1 MKKNILFSLTL
12 FAAGSLLA
20 ADSNPKDDVTAA
32 ANALG
37 NESSYAW
44 RTTVEVPADAQFKPG
59 PTDGKTEKGGYTM
72 ITMNFN
78 DNSSQALIK
87 GTNVAIKADAGWQS
101 AAEATADSGGGFN
114 PTAFLAR
121 MAQNY
126 RTPAAEATALAG
138 QTKELKAG
146 DKGISGELTEEGAKS
161 LLTFRRRAGGGGG
174 APNVTNPKGS
184 VTFWITDGKLTK
196 YQYHVTG
203 TVSFNGNDRDVD
215 RTTTTEIKDV
225 GTTKIEVPD
234 DAKKKLE

>member
-87 GTNVAIKADAGWQS
+87 GTNVAIKADAGW
-101 AAEATADSGGGFN
+101 
-114 PTAFLAR
+114 
-121 MAQNY
+121 
-126 RTPAAEATALAG
+126 
-138 QTKELKAG
+138 
-146 DKGISGELTEEGAKS
+146 
-161 LLTFRRRAGGGGG
+161 
-174 APNVTNPKGS
+174 
-184 VTFWITDGKLTK
+184 
-196 YQYHVTG
+196 
-203 TVSFNGNDRDVD
+203 
-215 RTTTTEIKDV
+215 
-225 GTTKIEVPD
+225 
-234 DAKKKLE
+234 